1 MKKSGSCFLKTKSN
15 FNTLYFGNS
24 DSSNAYTQSTEKE
37 SILKFELERCRDS
50 IMRLRTEL
58 YDKMKEISM
67 LKVHI
72 NKKDDE
78 HQKILRVI
86 EEILKQCDQSTATG
100 FRAIEENLN
109 TSFIPKDEN
118 SKNNEQC
125 LGEMLHFNET
135 QKKSLNELLFINGL
149 KNQIYSLNEE
159 LEKKDKELNQLKKNK
174 NSTNYIRL
182 QNSYAKNFNELT
194 QVKKQN
200 EIIKTKM
207 DDANNM
213 LMSKKENNINL
224 KNKLQKFQGKF
235 KDYKEVT
242 IKKTESLENKLK
254 IAKERE
260 RECRIFH
267 IQKITKNYKTPSNNL
282 NNRNYVN
289 NSTSDRDSTINVNNI
304 NISKLNE
311 AETQLKQKS
320 HELNTLKKE
329 INNKNSDI
337 KKLNKEKNNLN
348 NQIKNLN
355 NENNK
360 ILSQINNINKQ
371 IEELNNKNSDKEKE
385 NNELKSKIEECEEK
399 YNEEHQNYLNNM
411 ENLKNKNKEIEE
423 LKKQIEELKN
433 NNNKDEFFFT
443 GIGAIGTRKG
453 ENNDDEK
460 NDLNELSKIENKL
473 DVSNKENIGQ
483 EGDISLN
490 KLIEKSDND

>member
-159 LEKKDKELNQLKKNK
+159 L
-174 NSTNYIRL
+174 
-182 QNSYAKNFNELT
+182 
-194 QVKKQN
+194 
-200 EIIKTKM
+200 
-207 DDANNM
+207 
-213 LMSKKENNINL
+213 
-224 KNKLQKFQGKF
+224 
-235 KDYKEVT
+235 
-242 IKKTESLENKLK
+242 
-254 IAKERE
+254 
-260 RECRIFH
+260 
-267 IQKITKNYKTPSNNL
+267 
-282 NNRNYVN
+282 
-289 NSTSDRDSTINVNNI
+289 
-304 NISKLNE
+304 
-311 AETQLKQKS
+311 
-320 HELNTLKKE
+320 
-329 INNKNSDI
+329 
-337 KKLNKEKNNLN
+337 
-348 NQIKNLN
+348 
-355 NENNK
+355 
-360 ILSQINNINKQ
+360 
-371 IEELNNKNSDKEKE
+371 
-385 NNELKSKIEECEEK
+385 
-399 YNEEHQNYLNNM
+399 
-411 ENLKNKNKEIEE
+411 
-423 LKKQIEELKN
+423 
-433 NNNKDEFFFT
+433 
-443 GIGAIGTRKG
+443 
-453 ENNDDEK
+453 
-460 NDLNELSKIENKL
+460 
-473 DVSNKENIGQ
+473 
-483 EGDISLN
+483 
-490 KLIEKSDND
+490 